1 MIAVLVIPA
10 QEFIARIG
18 RRFGACGG
26 VCHIGDRG
34 HGDLAAHSVRLKAAV
49 GLLGLGNE
57 LNRVGCFKA
66 GVVGGVPGGG
76 VADGRTVIDQHG
88 VGNLVACGIIP
99 AHKLVAGASGGGGA
113 DRHTRRVNVF
123 IPSEG
128 TDLVVRGVLPRV
140 AVFDLTDIGLG
151 DAAGEAGVVGV
162 DALLGL
168 HIGVGGVC
176 GDQISAGVIPALK
189 GEAVLCGSCCC
200 DGLIGFGVVGFSAVG
215 VISGI
220 VIGIGF
226 VGDAGDLDRA
236 AVGGIRVVRAAAH
249 LRDKRL
255 PPAPLGYHGK
265 TFVVIGVGSFFP
277 VIFPGYTINLIT
289 RFIHCFRQ

>member
-18 RRFGACGG
+18 GCLRAGSPA
-26 VCHIGDRG
+26 VHIGDGCYG
-34 HGDLAAHSVRLKAAV
+34 HLAAHSVRLKATV
-49 GLLGLGNE
+49 GLLGLGRK
-57 LNRVGCFKA
+57 LDRISRFKA

-76 VADGRTVIDQHG
+76 VADSRAAINQHG
-88 VGNLVACGIIP
+88 DGNLVARGIIP

-123 IPSEG
+123 IPSQG
-128 TDLVVRGVLPRV
+128 ADLVVRGVLPRV

-215 VISGI
+215 VIGSV
-220 VIGIGF
+220 VIGIGCI
-226 VGDAGDLDRA
+226 GHTGDLHSA

-289 RFIHCFRQ
+289 RFINCFRQ